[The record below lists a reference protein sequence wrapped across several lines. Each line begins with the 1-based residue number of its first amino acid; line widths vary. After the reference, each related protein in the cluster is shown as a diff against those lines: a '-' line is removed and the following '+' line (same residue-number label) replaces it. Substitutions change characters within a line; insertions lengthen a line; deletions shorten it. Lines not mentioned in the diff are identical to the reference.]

1 MNLVNRGF
9 IFVKARPAF
18 IEWAKQIDP
27 ELLIDEQAE
36 GSVYL
41 IEEEFWDDELIVKS
55 YAKKIA
61 RHEFGCITEEEERW
75 LTWATTKEFEALF
88 SLEIG
93 CTCLDLLKEPLQKEA
108 I

>member
-1 MNLVNRGF
+1 MTIVNRGF
-9 IFVKARPAF
+9 IFIKPSPAF

-41 IEEEFWDDELIVKS
+41 IEEEFWDDDLILKN

-61 RHEFGCITEEEERW
+61 AQEMSGITEDETQW
-75 LTWATTKEFEALF
+75 FKWSNMGDFEALF
-88 SLEIG
+88 SVEMG
-93 CTCLDLLKEPLQKEA
+93 CSCIDLLTLPLEKEA

>member
-9 IFVKARPAF
+9 IFVKARPVF
-18 IEWAKQIDP
+18 IKWAQTIDP
-27 ELLIDEQAE
+27 DLLIDEQAE

-41 IEEEFWDDELIVKS
+41 IEEEFWDDELILKT

-61 RHEFGCITEEEERW
+61 SHEFGSITEAEELW
-75 LTWATTKEFEALF
+75 LPWTTIEEFEALF
-88 SLEIG
+88 TVELG
-93 CTCLDLLKEPLQKEA
+93 CTCLDLRKEPLQKEA

>member
-9 IFVKARPAF
+9 IFIKPRPAF
-18 IEWAKQIDP
+18 IDWAQQIEP

-41 IEEEFWDDELIVKS
+41 IEEEFWDDELVLKN

-61 RHEFGCITEEEERW
+61 AQEMSAITEDETLWIQWSNME
-75 LTWATTKEFEALF
+75 EFEALF
-88 SLEIG
+88 SVEMG
-93 CTCLDLLKEPLQKEA
+93 CSCIDLLALPLAKEA
-108 I
+108 F

>member
-27 ELLIDEQAE
+27 DLLIDEQAE

-41 IEEEFWDDELIVKS
+41 IEEEFWDDELIVKN
-55 YAKKIA
+55 YAKKIT
-61 RHEFGCITEEEERW
+61 RYEFGSITEEEELW
-75 LTWATTKEFEALF
+75 LKWTTTEDFEALF

-93 CTCLDLLKEPLQKEA
+93 CTCLDLRKEPLHKEA

>member
-9 IFVKARPAF
+9 IFIKPKPAF

-41 IEEEFWDDELIVKS
+41 IEEEFWDDELLLQS

-61 RHEFGCITEEEERW
+61 QQEFGSISVDETQ
-75 LTWATTKEFEALF
+75 WAKWTTIEDFEALF
-88 SLEIG
+88 YVEIG
-93 CTCLDLLKEPLQKEA
+93 CTCLDLRKEPLEKEA

>member
-9 IFVKARPAF
+9 IFIKPRPAF
-18 IEWAKQIDP
+18 IEWAHQIDP

-41 IEEEFWDDELIVKS
+41 IEEEFWDDELVIKH

-61 RHEFGCITEEEERW
+61 AQEMSAITADETLWIQWNNME
-75 LTWATTKEFEALF
+75 EFEALF
-88 SLEIG
+88 SVELG
-93 CTCLDLLKEPLQKEA
+93 CSCIDLLALPLAKEA
-108 I
+108 F

>member
-9 IFVKARPAF
+9 IFIKPKPAF
-18 IEWAKQIDP
+18 IAWALQIDP
-27 ELLIDEQAE
+27 KMLIDEHAE

-41 IEEEFWDDELIVKS
+41 IEEEFWDDELLLES

-61 RHEFGCITEEEERW
+61 SHEFGSITEDQELW
-75 LTWATTKEFEALF
+75 VKWTTNEDFEALF
-88 SLEIG
+88 FVEIG
-93 CTCLDLLKEPLQKEA
+93 CTCMDLRKEPLQKET